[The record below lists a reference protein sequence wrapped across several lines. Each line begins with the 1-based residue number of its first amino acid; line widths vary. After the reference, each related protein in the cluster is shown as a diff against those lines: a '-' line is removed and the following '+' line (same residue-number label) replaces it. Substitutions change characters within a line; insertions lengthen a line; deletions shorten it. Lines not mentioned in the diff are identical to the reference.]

1 MRYMSASCVFLVF
14 GGIPFVNRDENNIK
28 MITTILFLA
37 IIICCWLF
45 FKSIDWF
52 EKI

>member
-1 MRYMSASCVFLVF
+1 MLFIVVYDLFLF
-14 GGIPFVNRDENNIK
+14 GGIAIANSGQNNIK

-45 FKSIDWF
+45 FKSINWF